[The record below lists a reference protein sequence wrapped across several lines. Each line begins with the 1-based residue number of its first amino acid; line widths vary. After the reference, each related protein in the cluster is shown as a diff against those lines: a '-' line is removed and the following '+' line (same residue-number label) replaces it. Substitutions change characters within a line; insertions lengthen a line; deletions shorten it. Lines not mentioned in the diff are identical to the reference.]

1 LNILKQKTTDEEVKR
16 YAVKYM
22 ESKGSF
28 EYCKK
33 VLKTLGERARK
44 LVAKVEGEGEGEGE
58 CENEEE
64 GGKGSGV
71 LMILEKMAI

>member
-1 LNILKQKTTDEEVKR
+1 VKQ

-33 VLKTLGERARK
+33 VLKALGERARK
-44 LVAKVEGEGEGEGE
+44 LVVEVGGEDDRG
-58 CENEEE
+58 EE
-64 GGKGSGV
+64 GGKGNGV
-71 LMILEKMAI
+71 LKILEKMVV

>member
-1 LNILKQKTTDEEVKR
+1 
-16 YAVKYM
+16 M

-44 LVAKVEGEGEGEGE
+44 LVAEVEGEGEGDGT
-58 CENEEE
+58 E

-71 LMILEKMAI
+71 LKILEKMVV

>member
-1 LNILKQKTTDEEVKR
+1 MKR

-28 EYCKK
+28 EYCLK

-44 LVAKVEGEGEGEGE
+44 MVVELDGVSGSCGGWEQ
-58 CENEEE
+58 
-64 GGKGSGV
+64 GGKGDG
-71 LMILEKMAI
+71 LLKILEKMVV

>member
-1 LNILKQKTTDEEVKR
+1 
-16 YAVKYM
+16 M

-44 LVAKVEGEGEGEGE
+44 LVAEVEGEVEVTGKEQ
-58 CENEEE
+58 
-64 GGKGSGV
+64 GGKGGGV
-71 LMILEKMAI
+71 LKILEKMVI